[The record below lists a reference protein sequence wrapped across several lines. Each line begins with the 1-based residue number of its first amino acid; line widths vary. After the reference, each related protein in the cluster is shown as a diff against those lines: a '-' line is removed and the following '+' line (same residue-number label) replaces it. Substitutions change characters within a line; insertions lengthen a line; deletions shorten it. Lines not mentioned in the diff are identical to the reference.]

1 MGRSAAGDFRLLPQR
16 ALGKEMVHTPLVSQ
30 CVGSG
35 CGLVRARLLPIALTA
50 PGADQ
55 EGLVG
60 VPVIFAEF
68 LACDTHC
75 AFGQHRAR
83 LDTTR
88 TAVDV
93 GQVGQHWAKHPVAA
107 DLGHRERFLQQAAR
121 FIRVALREARQR
133 QAGQRV
139 GQVVKVLAAV
149 RARDQASRA
158 ASASPLEYAAE
169 PQEVSAQIE
178 SGCISPNTG
187 ITTSTACLNAS
198 WEAEKSPA

>member
-1 MGRSAAGDFRLLPQR
+1 M
-16 ALGKEMVHTPLVSQ
+16 VSQ

-149 RARDQASRA
+149 ILDLKGWLNHSPISLMFWA
-158 ASASPLEYAAE
+158 ALLHTPWRSFADR
-169 PQEVSAQIE
+169 QIMLPE
-178 SGCISPNTG
+178 HTRSEHSDPPG
-187 ITTSTACLNAS
+187 
-198 WEAEKSPA
+198 